1 MNERERISFIII
13 QRKSIIQINFKVGN
27 YLMTQ
32 NYIHEIGQVE
42 PPPDLHQKMGK
53 CQGPEITMTTTKI
66 LHNILYF
73 IEINCVT
80 DIE

>member
-42 PPPDLHQKMGK
+42 PPPEDGEVP
-53 CQGPEITMTTTKI
+53 GTGD
-66 LHNILYF
+66 HNDDN
-73 IEINCVT
+73 E
-80 DIE
+80 DPA

>member
-42 PPPDLHQKMGK
+42 PPPESEDGEVP
-53 CQGPEITMTTTKI
+53 GTGD
-66 LHNILYF
+66 HNDDN
-73 IEINCVT
+73 E
-80 DIE
+80 DPA

>member
-42 PPPDLHQKMGK
+42 PPTEPS
-53 CQGPEITMTTTKI
+53 PEDGEVPGTGD
-66 LHNILYF
+66 HNDDN
-73 IEINCVT
+73 E
-80 DIE
+80 DPA

>member
-27 YLMTQ
+27 DLMTQ

-42 PPPDLHQKMGK
+42 PPPEAS
-53 CQGPEITMTTTKI
+53 PEDGEVPGTGD
-66 LHNILYF
+66 HNDDN
-73 IEINCVT
+73 E
-80 DIE
+80 DPA